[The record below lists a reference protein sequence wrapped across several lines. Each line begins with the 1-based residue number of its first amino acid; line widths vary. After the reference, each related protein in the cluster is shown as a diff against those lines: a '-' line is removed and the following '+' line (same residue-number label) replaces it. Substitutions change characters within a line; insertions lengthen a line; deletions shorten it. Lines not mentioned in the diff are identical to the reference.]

1 MAVPGPIT
9 SAVSL
14 GCHELIR
21 NRHAELVTGAGDV
34 LAAVGP
40 LRAEGQERP
49 TEERLLRRPTDG
61 LGLTAGLVYDAFPGR
76 GRCTAAE
83 LAVDAALPG
92 PAVLGALAVLELEGM
107 VERVEG
113 QWRRST

>member
-1 MAVPGPIT
+1 MIAT
-9 SAVSL
+9 
-14 GCHELIR
+14 
-21 NRHAELVTGAGDV
+21 
-34 LAAVGP
+34 VGP
-40 LRAEGQERP
+40 LRAEAPASDRR
-49 TEERLLRRPTDG
+49 TSRLLRRPTDG
-61 LGLTAGLVYDAFPGR
+61 LGLTAGLVYDALPGR